1 MSGML
6 IAAMFVVVVLV
17 IWVALQTL
25 STQKKSETAE
35 KQMSELRRD
44 LQTVAT
50 AQAQAAGQITT
61 LTSSVTTRLDAV
73 SKSLTDG
80 VAQSA
85 DISAKGQTAM
95 RDELKSTQSLME
107 RIHNSWANSRN

>member
-61 LTSSVTTRLDAV
+61 LTSSVTTR
-73 SKSLTDG
+73 STP
-80 VAQSA
+80 SA
-85 DISAKGQTAM
+85 
-95 RDELKSTQSLME
+95 
-107 RIHNSWANSRN
+107 SRSPMAWRSRRTSPPRARPPCATS